1 MNGNGNGALVVIEG
15 IDGCGK
21 STQAKLLAD
30 WLQARGKRVLLTAEP
45 TKGRIGLFLRE
56 ILSGKTAVDPK
67 TLALLFTADR
77 YEHLAKEIEPA
88 LKRNTV
94 VVSERYYHSTICY
107 QAAQGVSWNW
117 LVDLNNFARK
127 PDYTFLLDV
136 PPKQSVRRKT
146 AVEIFEEEK
155 FLEKVRDNYLK
166 LNRNVIK
173 VDGSKK
179 PEKVFEEIKKR
190 VKLG

>member
-1 MNGNGNGALVVIEG
+1 MFIVLEG

-30 WLQARGKRVLLTAEP
+30 WLRSQGKDVLLTAEP
-45 TKGRIGLFLRE
+45 TRGPIGVFLRE
-56 ILSGKTAVDPK
+56 ILSGRMMVDQK

-77 YEHLAKEIEPA
+77 YEHLINEIEPA
-88 LKRNTV
+88 IKRKTI

-107 QAAQGVSWNW
+107 QAAQGVPWHW
-117 LVDLNNFARK
+117 LRDINKFSRK

-136 PPKQSVRRKT
+136 PPKEAVERKT
-146 AVEIFEEEK
+146 AREIFEEES

-166 LNRNVIK
+166 LNNDVIK
-173 VDGSKK
+173 IDGLQK
-179 PEKVFEEIKKR
+179 PDKIFRDIREKIVMT
-190 VKLG
+190 

>member
-1 MNGNGNGALVVIEG
+1 MFIVFEG

-30 WLQARGKRVLLTAEP
+30 WLQAQGKRVLLTAEP

-56 ILSGKTAVDPK
+56 ILAGKTIVDPR

-77 YEHLAKEIEPA
+77 YEHLAREIEPA
-88 LKRNTV
+88 LKRNTI

-117 LVDLNNFARK
+117 LVDLNKFARK

-173 VDGSKK
+173 VDGSKR
-179 PEKVFEEIKKR
+179 PEKVFEEIKGR
-190 VKLG
+190 VKLK